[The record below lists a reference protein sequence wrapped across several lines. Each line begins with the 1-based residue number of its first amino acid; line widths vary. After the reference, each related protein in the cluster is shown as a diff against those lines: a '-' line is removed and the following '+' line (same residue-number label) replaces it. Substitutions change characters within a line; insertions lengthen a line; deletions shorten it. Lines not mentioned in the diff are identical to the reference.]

1 MGAGW
6 VHSHT
11 LAEGYSRAARAK
23 ISSLVI
29 KAALA
34 AALADSVAVAT
45 AAIELVAIGLI
56 VSSEISSSTWFSYGH
71 RLDAHGYRVY
81 CIGSGASASIGSQ
94 GLKTMR
100 VASSKGSPEKE
111 VRRSRR
117 VGDELQEG
125 RRSRRVGEPDKEAR
139 RSRRIGEPD
148 KEARRCIG
156 DESEGRRSRGVGDE
170 LEARR
175 SRGVGDESETCAVK
189 CGEVSA
195 WWGTKAPL

>member
-1 MGAGW
+1 M
-6 VHSHT
+6 
-11 LAEGYSRAARAK
+11 
-23 ISSLVI
+23 

-45 AAIELVAIGLI
+45 AAIELAAIGLI
-56 VSSEISSSTWFSYGH
+56 VSSGISSSTWFSYGH
-71 RLDAHGYRVY
+71 RLGAHGYRVY
-81 CIGSGASASIGSQ
+81 WIGSGASASIGSQ

-100 VASSKGSPEKE
+100 ITSSKESPEKE

-117 VGDELQEG
+117 DGDELEA
-125 RRSRRVGEPDKEAR
+125 RRSRRVGEPVKEVR
-139 RSRRIGEPD
+139 RSRRNGEPD
-148 KEARRCIG
+148 IKEARRCCG
-156 DESEGRRSRGVGDE
+156 DGSEGRRSRGVGDE
-170 LEARR
+170 LRR

>member
-1 MGAGW
+1 M
-6 VHSHT
+6 
-11 LAEGYSRAARAK
+11 
-23 ISSLVI
+23 

-45 AAIELVAIGLI
+45 AAIELAAIGLI
-56 VSSEISSSTWFSYGH
+56 VSSGISSSTWFSYGH
-71 RLDAHGYRVY
+71 MLEAHGYTVY

-100 VASSKGSPEKE
+100 ITSSKESPEKE

-117 VGDELQEG
+117 DGDELEA
-125 RRSRRVGEPDKEAR
+125 RRSRRVGEPVKEAR

-156 DESEGRRSRGVGDE
+156 DGSEGRRSRGVGDE
-170 LEARR
+170 LEAQR